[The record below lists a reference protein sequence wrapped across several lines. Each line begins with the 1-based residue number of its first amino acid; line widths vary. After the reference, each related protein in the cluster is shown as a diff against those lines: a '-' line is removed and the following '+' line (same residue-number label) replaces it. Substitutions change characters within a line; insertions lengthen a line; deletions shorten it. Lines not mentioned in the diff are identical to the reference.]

1 MLSEVQFRKIYRAS
15 AWYDLTVTAVFATP
29 WTFLLLVKGIA
40 WVAGAAGLPGQ
51 MIEPDIFHVFFA
63 NLLGSV
69 VIVWSV
75 VRLKL
80 DMLILARYDA
90 VARYLF
96 SAWMVYALLNGAS
109 FFILGMLVVEISW
122 GIAQSLRIRKA

>member
-1 MLSEVQFRKIYRAS
+1 LSRIS
-15 AWYDLTVTAVFATP
+15 S
-29 WTFLLLVKGIA
+29 
-40 WVAGAAGLPGQ
+40 
-51 MIEPDIFHVFFA
+51 

-69 VIVWSV
+69 VIVWSL

-80 DMLILARYDA
+80 NMLILARYDA
-90 VARYLF
+90 AARYLF

-122 GIAQSLRIRKA
+122 GMAQSLRIRKA